1 MKGSE
6 LKRLLRSAGCYDFKT
21 GGIMSKRKIKAII
34 EKGKDGRYSAYSND
48 HFGNSY
54 FGGFGASVAAA
65 KEDFMTSI
73 KEAIEEEQNE
83 GHLICSIDDVTV
95 EYSYDIPSFFNFFDF
110 INVSRFA
117 EYAGVNESKMRAYKS
132 GVSFPGE
139 KTTAKIFKAIKQIG
153 AELST
158 VTLL

>member
-1 MKGSE
+1 MK
-6 LKRLLRSAGCYDFKT
+6 KH
-21 GGIMSKRKIKAII
+21 KIKAIV
-34 EKGKDGRYSAYSND
+34 EKGKDQRFSIYSKD

-54 FGGFGASVAAA
+54 FGGFGASVAGA
-65 KEDFMTSI
+65 KEDFLESV
-73 KEAIEEEQNE
+73 KEAIEEERADGNTVF
-83 GHLICSIDDVTV
+83 SIDNIVI

-139 KTTAKIFKAIKQIG
+139 KTTAKIFRAVRKIG
-153 AELST
+153 AELT
-158 VTLL
+158 AATLL